1 MQFINGDTP
10 EEEREFL
17 LDCFKHGDF
26 QYLCSNPACVGEGL
40 TILVPYVIY
49 FSRGW
54 KLVERIQSLGRH
66 HRPGAEKY
74 ESVTV
79 IDLIAGGTVDEKVLR
94 SLDEK
99 EDLLAALNPK
109 KARELFE

>member
-1 MQFINGDTP
+1 MAIRRKRSASLSLTVLSVATFNIYVQSRLRG
-10 EEEREFL
+10 R
-17 LDCFKHGDF
+17 G
-26 QYLCSNPACVGEGL
+26 A

-54 KLVERIQSLGRH
+54 KLVERLQSLGRH
-66 HRPGAEKY
+66 HRPGAERY

-94 SLDEK
+94 SIDEK
-99 EDLLAALNPK
+99 EDLLAALSPK
-109 KARELFE
+109 RARELFE

>member
-1 MQFINGDTP
+1 MAIL
-10 EEEREFL
+10 RKRSAKLL
-17 LDCFKHGDF
+17 LDGFKRGEF

-54 KLVERIQSLGRH
+54 KLVERLQSLGRH
-66 HRPGAEKY
+66 HRPGAEHY

-94 SLDEK
+94 SMDEK
-99 EDLLAALNPK
+99 EDLLAALNPEEGK
-109 KARELFE
+109 GVV